1 MYLETVSPAQNSWK
15 IEACQL
21 KRIESSSARDNKG
34 RNRLLEHGNELNP
47 RTNLSD
53 GLPMTPDAHKLSL
66 KEKLA
71 YGLGDSGANLV
82 GATQATFLL
91 FFYTDV
97 LDISAKAAGT
107 ILLVSRLVDAFND
120 PIMGALAD
128 RTDTRWGRYRP
139 WVLWTS
145 LPMAVALVLCFTTPD
160 FSEMGK
166 VIWAVTTYNLLMILY
181 AANNI
186 PYCALSG
193 VMTSDVDERTSI
205 ASWRFLCAMGATLI
219 VTMFTFDLVDV
230 IGQGDVRAGYQGTM
244 IVWGVFVV
252 LCLVT
257 TFLFT
262 RERVRPTAGKQSS
275 FRQDLADLFR
285 NGPWIALFMLALL
298 IYVQLSFRS
307 GTMLYYFQYYQQS
320 PRLFS
325 WVTNFGLFNGVGLA
339 VVMIGVFL
347 SKPISKRFGKRNT
360 FQVCL
365 IASAVLMACFACLPR
380 DSTISLFTL
389 QILMQLTFGP
399 TIPLLWSMMAD
410 VADYAEWKTG
420 RRSTALAFAS
430 IVFGF
435 KLGSGVGG
443 WMSGE
448 LLQFAGYS
456 GNGEQSAD
464 ALWMISMLVSVL
476 PAIALFVGAVV
487 LYFYKIDRRL
497 ELQIEQT
504 LRDRR
509 REL

>member
-1 MYLETVSPAQNSWK
+1 MT
-15 IEACQL
+15 
-21 KRIESSSARDNKG
+21 
-34 RNRLLEHGNELNP
+34 
-47 RTNLSD
+47 SD
-53 GLPMTPDAHKLSL
+53 VQKLSIQ
-66 KEKLA
+66 EKLA

-97 LDISAKAAGT
+97 LGISAKAAGT

-128 RTDTRWGRYRP
+128 RTNTRWGRYRP
-139 WVLWTS
+139 WVLWTA
-145 LPMAVALVLCFTTPD
+145 LPLAAALVLCFTAPD
-160 FSEMGK
+160 FSQTGK
-166 VIWAVTTYNLLMILY
+166 VIWAVVTYNLLMIMY

-193 VMTSDVDERTSI
+193 VMTSDGDERTSL
-205 ASWRFLCAMGATLI
+205 ASWRFLCAMGATLV
-219 VTMFTFDLVDV
+219 VTMFTFDLVKF
-230 IGQGDVRAGYQGTM
+230 IGNGDVRAGYQGTM
-244 IVWGVFVV
+244 IVWGVIVV
-252 LCLVT
+252 LCLAT
-257 TFLFT
+257 TFALT
-262 RERVRPTAGKQSS
+262 RERVRPAIGQKSS
-275 FRQDLADLFR
+275 IRQDLADLFQ
-285 NGPWIALFMLALL
+285 NGPWIALFILALL

-307 GTMLYYFQYYQQS
+307 GTMLYYFQYYQRAPQ
-320 PRLFS
+320 LFS

-347 SKPISKRFGKRNT
+347 SNPLSKRFGKRNT
-360 FQVCL
+360 FQACL
-365 IASAVLMACFACLPR
+365 FVSALLMAGFAYLPR
-380 DSTISLFTL
+380 DSTIGLFTL
-389 QILMQLTFGP
+389 QILMQLAFGP

-410 VADYAEWKTG
+410 VADYTEWKTG

-443 WMSGE
+443 WASGE
-448 LLQFAGYS
+448 LLQAAGYS
-456 GNGEQSAD
+456 GSGEQSAD
-464 ALWMISMLVSVL
+464 ALRTISMLVSIF
-476 PAIALFVGAVV
+476 PAIALLVGFVV

-509 REL
+509 REIASV